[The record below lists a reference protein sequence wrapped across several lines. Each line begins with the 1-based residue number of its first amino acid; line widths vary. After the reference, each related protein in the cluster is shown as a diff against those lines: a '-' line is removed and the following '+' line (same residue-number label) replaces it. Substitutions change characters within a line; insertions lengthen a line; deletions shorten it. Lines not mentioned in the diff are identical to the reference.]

1 MSAVNVPENKSLG
14 LRERQLPSQ
23 PTESIGHE
31 GARRPLKPEDS
42 FFRFMEIIS

>member
-1 MSAVNVPENKSLG
+1 MKAVKAPENKSLG
-14 LRERQLPSQ
+14 LRGLRLPSQ
-23 PTESIGHE
+23 PTEYFGHE